1 MNEENT
7 TLLIASAGS
16 LAVGATITH
25 LYHKYWETKAKKT
38 FAQIETR
45 SKVLMDIFTW
55 MAEAMED
62 PCIDGDTFQEQLRQR
77 LSFLE
82 IVVEE
87 G

>member
-1 MNEENT
+1 MDKENT
-7 TLLIASAGS
+7 TLLIASSGS
-16 LAVGATITH
+16 LAVGAAITH

-38 FAQIETR
+38 FARIETR
-45 SKVLMDIFTW
+45 SEVLMDIFTW

-62 PCIDGDTFQEQLRQR
+62 PTIDGDTFQEELLQR
-77 LSFLE
+77 LNFLD